1 MENTN
6 KDGWKLERSE
16 PGPGLKIFRSRLDYM
31 RNPRNGKTEAMV
43 ILEGADAANIVAVT
57 PDRQIVFVR
66 QYRFGTGNDT
76 LELPGGAVNP
86 DEPQADAAMR
96 ELAEETGYTAP
107 EWRHLG
113 SIPSN
118 PVFMNSFIF
127 HWLALGARPTL
138 AQNLDDGEAVEVVL
152 LPESEVLDKLLAGWF
167 QHTHTVNALL
177 RYFVEEGLLGEGEGG
192 TGIDS
197 ICLPHCQSA

>member
-31 RNPRNGKTEAMV
+31 RNPRNGKTEAMI

-57 PDRQIVFVR
+57 PDHQIIFVR
-66 QYRFGTGNDT
+66 QFRFGIGADT
-76 LELPGGAVNP
+76 LELPGGAV
-86 DEPQADAAMR
+86 DIGEPQADAARR

-107 EWRHLG
+107 AWRYLG

-118 PVFMNSFIF
+118 PVFMNSSIF
-127 HWLALGARPTL
+127 HWLALNAEPTL
-138 AQNLDDGEAVEVVL
+138 AQSLDDGEAVEVVL
-152 LPESEVLDKLLAGWF
+152 LPESEVLNKLLEGWF
-167 QHTHTVNALL
+167 QHPHTVNALL
-177 RYFVEEGLLGEGEGG
+177 RYFVDERRLRVDGG
-192 TGIDS
+192 R
-197 ICLPHCQSA
+197 